1 MHFSCKRSNFSFEC
15 LPIWNVYITTLLLI
29 KLRFDFAGL
38 SQMIVVMGKENSSLR
53 IIGFSKSRKYFF
65 MLNVVKCWSL
75 SAGNEFTCQVCII
88 WVWSRLPISFQWKI
102 GLKIQQWYLIITF
115 KLLMTLAW
123 IICCWLYATFLV

>member
-65 MLNVVKCWSL
+65 FVECCKMLESECRKWVYLSSL
-75 SAGNEFTCQVCII
+75 YYLS
-88 WVWSRLPISFQWKI
+88 
-102 GLKIQQWYLIITF
+102 LK
-115 KLLMTLAW
+115 
-123 IICCWLYATFLV
+123 